1 MFRFDKGNLVE
12 LWADE
17 LLDAIPRAILFTDK
31 GQDVS
36 IFGME
41 NGTMYVVCRILNY
54 LTPICTQL
62 LP

>member
-1 MFRFDKGNLVE
+1 MFRFEKGNLEE

-17 LLDAIPRAILFTDK
+17 LLDAIPRAIFFTDK

-41 NGTMYVVCRILNY
+41 NGTMCVVFRILNY
-54 LTPICTQL
+54 
-62 LP
+62 